1 MVIQTTY
8 TCTDPI
14 SFVSAPF
21 PFRIRDQIYP
31 FSYPYPVIIRSAPN
45 PMKKHG
51 RGYGKGKIR
60 SVYIPSLD

>member
-14 SFVSAPF
+14 SFVFAPS
-21 PFRIRDQIYP
+21 PLHFRSEY
-31 FSYPYPVIIRSAPN
+31 ALN

-60 SVYIPSLD
+60 SNPIRLHPIPIYWR